1 MAARQVGIYSV
12 KGVNCTTSFESK
24 ENVRVEAIALIKG
37 PFPFRTPVQIEKVKS
52 NLYSQPE
59 VKWLNAKAFKNS
71 KRHWK
76 AIEISRRHSISLLTI
91 SSIGLGGGGGV
102 LPYISHIGMCHP
114 QTVWFLGLFGLKTG
128 IHFAHFGPESGM
140 IFEGTTGVYERIC
153 RFHSK

>member
-1 MAARQVGIYSV
+1 MAARQVGTYSV

-24 ENVRVEAIALIKG
+24 VNVRVEAVALIKG

-59 VKWLNAKAFKNS
+59 VKWLKAKAFKNS

-76 AIEISRRHSISLLTI
+76 AIELSGRHSISLLTR
-91 SSIGLGGGGGV
+91 SSIGGGGGGGGV

-114 QTVWFLGLFGLKTG
+114 
-128 IHFAHFGPESGM
+128 M
-140 IFEGTTGVYERIC
+140 R
-153 RFHSK
+153 

>member
-59 VKWLNAKAFKNS
+59 VKRLNAKAVNNS

-76 AIEISRRHSISLLTI
+76 AIELSGRHSISLLTR
-91 SSIGLGGGGGV
+91 SSIGEGGGGCV
-102 LPYISHIGMCHP
+102 LPYISYIGMCHP
-114 QTVWFLGLFGLKTG
+114 PNGMV
-128 IHFAHFGPESGM
+128 FGPFWSENGYTLCPFWSG
-140 IFEGTTGVYERIC
+140 IGYDFRRNYGSV
-153 RFHSK
+153 

>member
-12 KGVNCTTSFESK
+12 KGVNRTTSFESK

-52 NLYSQPE
+52 SLYSQPE
-59 VKWLNAKAFKNS
+59 VKWLNAKAVKNS

-76 AIEISRRHSISLLTI
+76 AIELSGRHSICLLTR
-91 SSIGLGGGGGV
+91 SSIGVGTPLYKPHRYV
-102 LPYISHIGMCHP
+102 PPH
-114 QTVWFLGLFGLKTG
+114 TVGFLGLFGLKTG

-153 RFHSK
+153 CFHSK